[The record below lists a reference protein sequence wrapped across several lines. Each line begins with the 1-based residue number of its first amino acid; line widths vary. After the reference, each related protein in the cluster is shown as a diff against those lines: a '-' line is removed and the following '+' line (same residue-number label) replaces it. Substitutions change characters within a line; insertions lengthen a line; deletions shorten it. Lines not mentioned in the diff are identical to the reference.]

1 MTRDDIIKMAKEA
14 GFNPVSYT
22 GANLEL
28 FERFA
33 ALVAAAEREACI
45 KAVEKVGQH
54 GIVTQ
59 CAAAIRYKKHDIGL
73 REERDRVW
81 TQAHWTEYERS
92 IAAAEREACA
102 KLCDEIAIDMWKL
115 YKGRPPYKG
124 NEEGRASDFTQGR
137 SAGADDCADAIRR
150 RTDAA

>member
-1 MTRDDIIKMAKEA
+1 MTEANQVPLVELLASVPADIRVGVDDGNDWKA
-14 GFNPVSYT
+14 GTTWHPV
-22 GANLEL
+22 GMLCHE
-28 FERFA
+28 
-33 ALVAAAEREACI
+33 AAAELRRLHELHVLYQD
-45 KAVEKVGQH
+45 KVQRLEDAVK
-54 GIVTQ
+54 
-59 CAAAIRYKKHDIGL
+59 L
-73 REERDRVW
+73 ERDRVW

-124 NEEGRASDFTQGR
+124 DEEGRASDFTQGR
-137 SAGADDCADAIRR
+137 SAGADDCAEAIRR